1 MSNTVQLTCDHGYR
15 LPPGGQAGFRCTASG
30 TWTPAPVRC
39 VLPTCSDPF
48 QGMTGGDTRAIPS
61 IVGVSKTEF
70 AQNEK
75 VQIQCNP
82 EYNFPRTGNTLT
94 CGSSGDWLTPPQR
107 CEAIKCSR
115 TLLSERGYSLENIT
129 RDYRV
134 GEKVTAQCKVGFWAP
149 GGAFISIC
157 GEKGHFNSVPVECK
171 QVECRR
177 VSPPSHVTIS
187 YNRLGRLTVGASMVY
202 GCNGNYEISPGKGHV
217 KRTCEATN
225 TSLAGRWSGPE
236 PVCRLF
242 CRKMSVLSSQ
252 SIVYQGAGGETVSG
266 AKFPPNTEAIFSCQK
281 YHQLIGGAT
290 RRCQGNGQWTHS
302 QPRCQKLTCRALP
315 QVDNGSTRYSKNL
328 DISSIANHGCN
339 TGYKLNG
346 TSQQWC
352 SATQLWTGKLPTCEK
367 ILCPPLSSI
376 KDGSVIF
383 DRSVGSRA
391 IVKCASGYSLTSE
404 STPLCQDDGT
414 WSASIPACNEIV
426 CPELRPLQHGNT
438 TIDNLSRKN
447 GSAASY
453 VCDTGYRLSGSV
465 KQTCL
470 ENSTWSGV
478 FPTCIQNKCTHL
490 ASGFIHG
497 RTEVTG
503 DYTWG
508 TTAKIYCSV
517 GYRLSGAGNISCTAD
532 GSWSPGVPECKQILC
547 PQIREL
553 KNGHMSSDAVLG
565 QGAVSRFSCKSGYRL
580 QGKEAIYCLANGNWS
595 HPPPVCKGMC
605 SYRVLKV

>member
-1 MSNTVQLTCDHGYR
+1 MADEIFSVFLRLTWLGVLLLCVSVSGKCKSPLAGGAVHGTLSPNKDEYNVSNTVQLTCDHGYR

-187 YNRLGRLTVGASMVY
+187 YHRFGPLTVGASMVY

-281 YHQLIGGAT
+281 YHQLIGDAT

-328 DISSIANHGCN
+328 DISSIANHRCN

-346 TSQQWC
+346 TLQQSC

-376 KDGSVIF
+376 KGGSVIF
-383 DRSVGSRA
+383 DRSVGSR
-391 IVKCASGYSLTSE
+391 GD
-404 STPLCQDDGT
+404 CQVCQ
-414 WSASIPACNEIV
+414 WVQPHVRVNPA
-426 CPELRPLQHGNT
+426 
-438 TIDNLSRKN
+438 LSRWRHL
-447 GSAASY
+447 
-453 VCDTGYRLSGSV
+453 VCL
-465 KQTCL
+465 
-470 ENSTWSGV
+470 NSGV
-478 FPTCIQNKCTHL
+478 QRNCVPRAAPPSAWEHYHRQPLKKERISSFIRLWHWLQAVWQRQADLLGKLDLVWRVSNLHSEQMHTSCFRFHSRPNRSDRRLHL
-490 ASGFIHG
+490 
-497 RTEVTG
+497 
-503 DYTWG
+503 
-508 TTAKIYCSV
+508 
-517 GYRLSGAGNISCTAD
+517 GNDSEYLLQC
-532 GSWSPGVPECKQILC
+532 
-547 PQIREL
+547 
-553 KNGHMSSDAVLG
+553 
-565 QGAVSRFSCKSGYRL
+565 RL
-580 QGKEAIYCLANGNWS
+580 QIIWGW
-595 HPPPVCKGMC
+595 
-605 SYRVLKV
+605 